1 VARRDVA
8 ITYAV
13 LVGKLTAVIL
23 TAGLALVCAPAS
35 ALAGAGDVATTQ
47 KYIQAN
53 YTLVKA
59 GSAKLGVARAALL
72 AVRHRIEGEC
82 ANVAANSPQNPDS
95 TELSNE
101 IIGAMVLAAFHTDVP
116 AGENFIR
123 AAGGL
128 RWSNHALTSTVQ
140 SYVGNLRVLNKLAAP
155 NVCADV
161 RAWVASGYRTL
172 PASTVRF
179 DQEFMPN
186 WVAIGELPARLGPYE
201 RPSEKAVL
209 RRTNQLEAQLTEF
222 EAGDGVETWG
232 QIMDALVLKP

>member
-1 VARRDVA
+1 MSRAP
-8 ITYAV
+8 V
-13 LVGKLTAVIL
+13 L
-23 TAGLALVCAPAS
+23 LVLS
-35 ALAGAGDVATTQ
+35 ALAFAAAPACAVAASGAVASTER
-47 KYIQAN
+47 YIQAN

-59 GSAKLGVARAALL
+59 GSAKLGAARAALVG
-72 AVRHRIEGEC
+72 VRHRIEGEC

-95 TELSNE
+95 TQLSNE
-101 IIGAMVLAAFHTDVP
+101 IIGAMVITAYRTDVP

-123 AAGGL
+123 AAQGL
-128 RWSNHALTSTVQ
+128 RWSNHALTSAVQ
-140 SYVGNLRVLNKLAAP
+140 AYVGHLRVLNKLAPP

-161 RAWVASGYRTL
+161 RAWVSSGYRTL

-186 WVAIGELPARLGPYE
+186 WVAIGELPSLLGPYE

-209 RRTNQLEAQLTEF
+209 RRTSQLEAQLTEF
-222 EAGDGVETWG
+222 EAEDGVETWS